1 MMMNKDLTM
10 RKALPQEAVDA
21 LLEKIKTDYRKW
33 NGTMGGRIEEVDDIY
48 REEMSKEFE
57 KSVHVVAGSKYL
69 KVVVKNSVHSFI
81 CLQDN
86 GKFKRGDILKPASWR
101 GPATNFARG
110 NVLDG
115 TLDRIRWTGAL

>member
-21 LLEKIKTDYRKW
+21 LLEKIKADYRSF
-33 NGTMGGRIEEVDDIY
+33 GDQSEIRQQMIR
-48 REEMSKEFE
+48 EFE
-57 KSVHVVAGSKYL
+57 QSVRVEAGNKYL
-69 KVVVKNSVHSFI
+69 KVIAGSSVHSFV

-115 TLDRIRWTGAL
+115 TLDRIRWTGAM

>member
-1 MMMNKDLTM
+1 MMMNKDMTM
-10 RKALPQEAVDA
+10 RKALPQEAIDA
-21 LLEKIKTDYRKW
+21 LLEKIKADYRS
-33 NGTMGGRIEEVDDIY
+33 MGGSDPSPHRQQMIREFEQSVRIE
-48 REEMSKEFE
+48 
-57 KSVHVVAGSKYL
+57 AGMKYL
-69 KVVVKNSVHSFI
+69 KVIAGSSVHSFI